1 MKKLL
6 LAFLLINFAGGVNPF
21 MLAAEQKV
29 TIVEPINQQKVTS
42 PVKICMEVE
51 DLIVEPKNKITDNTA
66 YDGKGHHHIL
76 FNSLPADLSKPIGQ
90 NEIHMGD
97 GSSCG
102 TFELKPGRH
111 VIISLFAYGNH
122 VPYDPVISDKII
134 ITVKI
139 LKNTD
144 PR

>member
-1 MKKLL
+1 MKKFL
-6 LAFLLINFAGGVNPF
+6 LAFLFINIAGGVNPF

-29 TIVEPINQQKVTS
+29 TIVEPANREKVTS
-42 PVKICMEVE
+42 PVKVCMEVD
-51 DLIVEPKNKITDNTA
+51 DLIVEPKNMASDNTA

-76 FNSLPADLSKPIGQ
+76 FNSLPTDLSKPIGKD
-90 NEIHMGD
+90 EIHLGD

-134 ITVKI
+134 ITVKKS
-139 LKNTD
+139 KNIGL
-144 PR
+144 R